1 MKNLS
6 GRGLFFLKTCHKRFG
21 FVSGPITVTGGPS
34 YDQTCWVGGVDT
46 VLQKIMCIAFGGA
59 LGALARYGMAGAV
72 QKWAG
77 SGFPWGT
84 AAVNILGSFLFGMLW
99 AFALGR
105 GNLNADFRA
114 VIFVGF
120 LGSFTTFSTFISETG
135 QFLADSQMLM
145 GMGNVAFQ
153 LLVGTGVFFIGMALG
168 RSI

>member
-1 MKNLS
+1 M
-6 GRGLFFLKTCHKRFG
+6 
-21 FVSGPITVTGGPS
+21 
-34 YDQTCWVGGVDT
+34 
-46 VLQKIMCIAFGGA
+46 LQKIICIAFGGA

-72 QKWAG
+72 QRWAG

-84 AAVNILGSFLFGMLW
+84 AAVNILGSFLFGILW

-105 GNLNADFRA
+105 GNLNADLRA

-135 QFLADSQMLM
+135 QFLADSQLLM
-145 GMGNVAFQ
+145 GMGNVVFQ